1 MAAPLS
7 LAVIG
12 GTGLDQLPEL
22 RIVERAAID
31 TPYGAPSAAVSIGEL
46 QGRRV
51 GFLARHGDDH
61 GLPPHKVNYRA
72 NLWALHSLGVRDVIA
87 VAAVGGI
94 TGEMRPARIVFPDQ
108 VIDYTWGRAH
118 SYWDRESSREMRHVD
133 FNDPYTPALRER
145 CIAAARSL
153 GLDAVEAGVYG
164 ATQGPRLE
172 SPAEIRRMAR
182 DGCDLVGMTGMPE
195 AGLARELGL
204 GYLCCAVVV
213 NWAPGVGTGDIHAEI
228 KTSIDQGMG
237 KVRRLLARLVPELAD

>member
-1 MAAPLS
+1 VTAAIS

-22 RIVERAAID
+22 RIVDRVTVE
-31 TPYGAPSAAVSIGEL
+31 TPYGAPSAAVSVGEL

-61 GLPPHKVNYRA
+61 HLPPHKVNYRA
-72 NLWALHSLGVRDVIA
+72 NLWALHSLGVRKVIA

-94 TGEMRPARIVFPDQ
+94 TGEMRPARLVFPDQ
-108 VIDYTWGRAH
+108 IVDYTWGREH
-118 SYWDRESSREMRHVD
+118 SYWDGAAGSQMLHAD
-133 FNDPYTPALRER
+133 FSEPYSPALRER
-145 CIAAARSL
+145 CIAAARAL

-204 GYLCCAVVV
+204 QYACCAVVV
-213 NWAPGVGTGDIHAEI
+213 NWAAGVGTGDIHAEI
-228 KTSIDQGMG
+228 ETCIDEGMG
-237 KVRRLLARLVPELAD
+237 KVRRLLERLVPELAG